1 MQKKAKT
8 IPVIISEIDT
18 VKESMINGMKEILG
32 QSRTIYRPKKIALIN
47 GTGRILRHTLR

>member
-32 QSRTIYRPKKIALIN
+32 QSRTIYRPPKIALIN